1 MLVQIIIL
9 FVLENVSFQ
18 IFEILIPR
26 FFFFRISNRIN
37 MGFPNL
43 KM

>member
-18 IFEILIPR
+18 NFEILIPR
-26 FFFFRISNRIN
+26 IYFFFELATELIWDF
-37 MGFPNL
+37 L
-43 KM
+43 T